1 MKKKIYTYMLEKKK
15 KKSTAENIHIKILE
29 VEKKRPTIAFKLGIW
44 DLILQTLLCRDKLKP
59 KQTLFE

>member
-1 MKKKIYTYMLEKKK
+1 MKKIYIHICLKKK
-15 KKSTAENIHIKILE
+15 KKLTAENIHIKILE

-59 KQTLFE
+59 K